1 MTGAAPSSRWQRRRF
16 RRVPVTPGTMAL
28 EATGSD
34 VIDLSPD
41 GVSVS
46 LSGDGWRQGQ
56 GGPVAL
62 RTSEARITGRAD
74 VVCRRDGGDG
84 RAVLGLHLELDDVD
98 RRALTAAYHRARFPH
113 LLRRGEVP
121 PGEVQD
127 LFERSGYL
135 ALKPDCRPSDEW
147 LAAPW
152 PGSLTR
158 EAIYRAADGTVL
170 GHIGVTRAYRHA
182 WLGHEIATRRDHPE
196 ALDCRRALYHHFAT
210 WPRLEGGEDC
220 LLLGYYNPQR
230 PWHRRLFEDFAARC
244 DPDTECRLLPLDR
257 FLVVP
262 PEVEENDTAA
272 APAIAGL
279 EVSPARP
286 QERSRVAALIAA
298 SWPALA
304 VRAFDLG
311 AAALESACLH
321 PEYAAAGIGR
331 GRQILVV
338 RWQGVVVGAA
348 LCETVDGPLSLFNV
362 LNCAQLFFLPGVG
375 VAGAPARALTG
386 AVLAFYRQR
395 GVPSPMLVA
404 SPGLLPAQPA
414 PGIRRAET
422 MAGII
427 WTARGLARYE
437 DYVDRALADV
447 EIPSAPPGPPTPKE
461 TR

>member
-1 MTGAAPSSRWQRRRF
+1 MTGAASSSRWQRRRF

-28 EATGSD
+28 EATGAD
-34 VIDLSPD
+34 VIDLSPE

-46 LSGDGWRQGQ
+46 LSSDGWRPGQ

-62 RTSEARITGRAD
+62 RTAEARITCRAD
-74 VVCRRDGGDG
+74 VVCQRDGGDG
-84 RAVLGLHLELDDVD
+84 RAVLGLHLDLDDGD
-98 RRALTAAYHRARFPH
+98 RRALTAAYHRARFPQ
-113 LLRRGEVP
+113 LARRGQVP
-121 PGEVQD
+121 PGEVAD

-135 ALKPDCRPSDEW
+135 ALKPDCRPGDEW

-152 PGSLTR
+152 PDSLSR
-158 EAIYRAADGTVL
+158 EAMYRAADGTVL
-170 GHIGVTRAYRHA
+170 GHIGVTRAYRNA

-210 WPRLEGGEDC
+210 WPRLAGGEDC
-220 LLLGYYNPQR
+220 LLVGYYNPQR
-230 PWHRRLFEDFAARC
+230 PWHRRLFEAFAALC
-244 DPDTECRLLPLDR
+244 DPETECRLLPLDR
-257 FLVVP
+257 FLVLPAEVAADEKLAA
-262 PEVEENDTAA
+262 PEV
-272 APAIAGL
+272 AGL
-279 EVSPARP
+279 EVSPVRP
-286 QERSRVAALIAA
+286 GERSRVAALIAA
-298 SWPALA
+298 SWPSLA

-311 AAALESACLH
+311 AAAMEATCLH

-331 GRQILVV
+331 DRRVLVV

-375 VAGAPARALTG
+375 VAGAPARALTR

-414 PGIRRAET
+414 PGVQRAET
-422 MAGII
+422 MGGII

-447 EIPSAPPGPPTPKE
+447 PPAPPSPLAPE
-461 TR
+461 ENR